1 MMAISA
7 STHTGDEGA
16 DPVGK
21 VASSIAAAD
30 AVLTLGGHE
39 LPLVDAAVLQ
49 DLEEQLGQPDIA
61 RNFAN
66 DYAAM
71 LGQRQRRLVA
81 SVGREDRAAALDAV
95 ISLKVSSAMVGGL
108 RLAHLAERLE
118 AAVREGDLQDGAA
131 QLAVIAINGRAT
143 VKQLQ
148 LRYIRPYG

>member
-1 MMAISA
+1 MAISA
-7 STHTGDEGA
+7 SAHTGDEAA

-21 VASSIAAAD
+21 AASSIAAAD
-30 AVLTLGGHE
+30 PVLTLSGHE

-61 RNFAN
+61 WNFAN

-71 LGQRQRRLVA
+71 WGQRQRRLVA
-81 SVGREDRAAALDAV
+81 SVGREDQAAALDAV

-118 AAVREGDLQDGAA
+118 AAVRDGDLQDGAA

-143 VKQLQ
+143 VKELQ